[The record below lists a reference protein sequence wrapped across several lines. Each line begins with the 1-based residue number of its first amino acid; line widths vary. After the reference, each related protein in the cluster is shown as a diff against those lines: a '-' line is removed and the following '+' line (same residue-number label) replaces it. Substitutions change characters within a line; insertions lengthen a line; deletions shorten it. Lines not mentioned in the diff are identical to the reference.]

1 VLPSPRKTP
10 IIRSVMPATASQIS
24 GRAGIREI
32 EAMDMS

>member
-1 VLPSPRKTP
+1 MTLLMIGVFRGDG
-10 IIRSVMPATASQIS
+10 SQIS